1 MGIKVIPIGQVL
13 MLALLIMLTGIGITA
28 IMKKAGASSKV
39 RKRMFWGSVTVGMIT
54 SLIGVLGING
64 LFSSRRSYSW
74 SLYPWRIVTIFKLA
88 IIALVELGFM
98 AVMVAV
104 WIILNRLV
112 IYAWDK
118 LKLPSRISEWY
129 NNLTK

>member
-1 MGIKVIPIGQVL
+1 MQVKIIPIGQVL
-13 MLALLIMLTGIGITA
+13 ILALLIMLIGIGITA
-28 IMKKAGASSKV
+28 IMKKADASSKV
-39 RKRMFWGSVTVGMIT
+39 RKQMFWSSVTVGMIT

-98 AVMVAV
+98 PVVAV
-104 WIILNRLV
+104 V
-112 IYAWDK
+112 H
-118 LKLPSRISEWY
+118 
-129 NNLTK
+129 

>member
-98 AVMVAV
+98 AVMVVV